1 MRRPEVAGPRLHG
14 WRLPLRAWQ
23 RAAFE
28 GWDADRP
35 SDALIVA
42 TPGAGKTRFATRVAH
57 ALLRDGAAGRVIVVV
72 PREHL
77 KAQVARAM
85 VGAGI
90 VLDHKF
96 SNAAQRLARDVHG
109 AVVTYQQ
116 VCAAPRLYRELARD
130 HSAGGTAVLL
140 DEIHHAGDD
149 ATWGKALRDAF
160 EPAAHRVSLSGT
172 PFRSDGTA
180 IPFVRYDRGLSMA
193 DFAYDYAAALR
204 DGVCRALVFAL
215 QGGEAE
221 WVARDGME
229 MSATFDTALADKRHH
244 SERLRTMLLSNDWLG
259 DVLTNAHLRLTSVR
273 AEGHRDAAGLVAAM
287 NQDHARDIAA
297 LMERRL
303 GVRPTIVVSDL
314 ADASD
319 RIAAF
324 SRSSDPWI
332 VAVHMVSEGV
342 DIPRLRVGVFASNVV
357 TELYFRQFCG
367 RFVRTIDGASD
378 AEAYVFVPDDPRLR
392 MLAHGIT
399 ADVRHGLRGRD
410 AREGELAALEA
421 AQRAERASDAGLFE
435 AIAAR
440 TTHERMV
447 DFGPLFNPAAYA
459 AGAYAAE
466 DRGALADHGE
476 RAHAEPA
483 PAITTAERKESLR
496 RSLQSLV
503 TRVSDRFGVEH
514 RKVHSTLNQRV
525 GGTVATATERELDLR
540 RRVAESWLAKDRYDG
555 LR

>member
-1 MRRPEVAGPRLHG
+1 VAGLRLPG

-23 RAAFE
+23 RAAFD
-28 GWDADRP
+28 GWDAGRP

-57 ALLRDGAAGRVIVVV
+57 ALLRDGGAGRVVVVV

-85 VGAGI
+85 MGAGI
-90 VLDHKF
+90 VLDHRF
-96 SNAAQRLARDVHG
+96 SNAQQRLARDVHG

-116 VCAAPRLYRELARD
+116 VCAAPGLYRHISRD
-130 HSAGGTAVLL
+130 TSLGSVGVVL

-160 EPAAHRVSLSGT
+160 DPAAHRVSLSGT

-180 IPFVRYDRGLSMA
+180 IPFVRYDRGLSQA
-193 DFAYDYAAALR
+193 DFAYDYASALR

-215 QGGEAE
+215 HGGEAE
-221 WVARDGME
+221 WVARDGMQ
-229 MSATFDTALADKRHH
+229 MSATFDTALRDKRHH
-244 SERLRTMLLSNDWLG
+244 SERLRTMLTHEEWIG
-259 DVLTNAHLRLTSVR
+259 EVLVAAHERLLSVR

-287 NQDHARDIAA
+287 NQDHARAIAA
-297 LMERRL
+297 LMQRRL
-303 GVRPTIVVSDL
+303 GVTPAIVVSDL

-324 SRSSDPWI
+324 ARSSDPWI

-342 DIPRLRVGVFASNVV
+342 DIPRLRVGVYASNVV

-367 RFVRTIDGASD
+367 RFVRTIDGVHD
-378 AEAYVFVPDDPRLR
+378 DEAYVFVPDDPRLR
-392 MLAHGIT
+392 MLAHAIT
-399 ADVRHGLRGRD
+399 VDVRHGLRGRD
-410 AREGELAALEA
+410 ERADELAALEA
-421 AQRAERASDAGLFE
+421 EQRAERASDAGLYE

-440 TTHERMV
+440 TTDARVV
-447 DFGPLFNPAAYA
+447 DLGPLFNPAAFA
-459 AGAYAAE
+459 AGTLAG
-466 DRGALADHGE
+466 DRDEPVE
-476 RAHAEPA
+476 RAA
-483 PAITTAERKESLR
+483 PEVTVAERKESLR
-496 RSLQSLV
+496 RSLQLLIS
-503 TRVSDRFGVEH
+503 RVSNRFGVEH
-514 RKVHSTLNQRV
+514 RKIHATLNERV
-525 GGTVATATERELDLR
+525 GGSVATATERELDLR
-540 RRVAESWLAKDRYDG
+540 RRVAESWLARDRYEG

>member
-1 MRRPEVAGPRLHG
+1 
-14 WRLPLRAWQ
+14 
-23 RAAFE
+23 
-28 GWDADRP
+28 
-35 SDALIVA
+35 
-42 TPGAGKTRFATRVAH
+42 
-57 ALLRDGAAGRVIVVV
+57 LLRDAVASRILVVV

-85 VGAGI
+85 VGAAI

-96 SNAAQRLARDVHG
+96 TNGQRALARDVHG

-116 VCAAPRLYRELARD
+116 VCAAPRLYRQLCRD
-130 HSAGGTAVLL
+130 ADAAGRGVAVVL

-160 EPAAHRVSLSGT
+160 GPAVHRVALSGT

-180 IPFVRYDRGLSMA
+180 IPFVRYDRGLSVA

-215 QGGEAE
+215 HGGEAE
-221 WVARDGME
+221 WIARDGTA
-229 MSATFDTALADKRHH
+229 MSATFDTPLAEKRLS
-244 SERLRTMLLSNDWLG
+244 SERLRTMLTQDAWIG
-259 DVLTNAHLRLTSVR
+259 DVLTRAHLRLLSVR
-273 AEGHRDAAGLVAAM
+273 AEGHKDAAGLVAAM
-287 NQDHARDIAA
+287 NQDHARAIAA

-314 ADASD
+314 ADAAE

-324 SRSSDPWI
+324 SRSTDPWI

-367 RFVRTIDGASD
+367 RFVRTIDGVND
-378 AEAYVFVPDDPRLR
+378 AEAYVFLPDDPRLR
-392 MLAHGIT
+392 ALAHGIT
-399 ADVRHGLRGRD
+399 IDVRTALRGRD
-410 AREGELAALEA
+410 AREEDQAALVG
-421 AQRAERASDAGLFE
+421 AQLPDRTADEGLYE

-440 TTHERMV
+440 ATDERVV
-447 DFGPLFNPAAYA
+447 DFGPLFNPAALTAPDA
-459 AGAYAAE
+459 A
-466 DRGALADHGE
+466 D
-476 RAHAEPA
+476 AHAEEQEARPPIIVTA
-483 PAITTAERKESLR
+483 AERKESLR
-496 RSLQSLV
+496 RSLHGLV
-503 TRVSDRFGVEH
+503 SRVSSRFGVEH
-514 RKVHSTLNQRV
+514 RKVHATLNQRV
-525 GGTVATATERELDLR
+525 GGTVATASERELDLR
-540 RRVAESWLAKDRYDG
+540 RRVAESWLARDRYDG